1 MELKLQMY
9 FISVILAQPRVALI
23 DGRAESLLH
32 WCNLWQEGRAH
43 RMAHHEILLERAREE
58 EGDKKWADE
67 IELLCC
73 ENSTH
78 VCH

>member
-43 RMAHHEILLERAREE
+43 RMAHHEILLERARAE
-58 EGDKKWADE
+58 EGDK
-67 IELLCC
+67 IELLCW
-73 ENSTH
+73 ENKHSTH
-78 VCH
+78 VCL